1 MKISEMRKEID
12 NLGISKELY
21 SILQGGTPNEKL
33 CIVYENEWKIY
44 YSERGKKT
52 GEKVFQSEEAA
63 CEIFLKKL
71 KRYAGVD

>member
-63 CEIFLKKL
+63 CEIF
-71 KRYAGVD
+71 

>member
-33 CIVYENEWKIY
+33 CIV
-44 YSERGKKT
+44 
-52 GEKVFQSEEAA
+52 
-63 CEIFLKKL
+63 
-71 KRYAGVD
+71 